1 MTILTKASIDVSM
14 ENVTFSIFRWL
25 KRIYVRAQLD
35 SDNLDEVQES
45 LTVFSRPSG
54 SSWSGRN
61 HPEKSGNSLQTVVD
75 ALKKG
80 MNTRKT
86 YSEEIMSHLAVSGTL
101 QSRKMIDKLTSQRDI
116 TWRLCSNALHLGV
129 GLHMTTV
136 FGRKVLKMYS
146 KCRLRMAHQFPE
158 TYSINDDPRDDGQAD
173 LVESAE
179 QCDICDAQI
188 DFEDAQ
194 WARCKEGHQ
203 FGKTCMV
210 PRS

>member
-1 MTILTKASIDVSM
+1 M

-25 KRIYVRAQLD
+25 KRTSVRAQLD
-35 SDNLDEVQES
+35 SDNLDELQES
-45 LTVFSRPSG
+45 LTAFSRPSD
-54 SSWSGRN
+54 SSWAARN
-61 HPEKSGNSLQTVVD
+61 HPQEIGNSLQTVVD

-86 YSEEIMSHLAVSGTL
+86 YNEEIMSHLAASGSL
-101 QSRKMIDKLTSQRDI
+101 QSRKIRDKSISQRDI
-116 TWRLCSNALHLGV
+116 MWRLCSNALHLAV
-129 GLHMTTV
+129 GLHKTTIV
-136 FGRKVLKMYS
+136 GQKVLQMYS
-146 KCRLRMAHQFPE
+146 KCQQRMAHQFADI
-158 TYSINDDPRDDGQAD
+158 YSVNEDTRDDGQAD

-179 QCDICDAQI
+179 QCDICSSQI
-188 DFEDAQ
+188 DFEDTQ